1 MGNHTAI
8 TLPVKTWVCASLP
21 NTGLC
26 WYQEEPM
33 ATTHRSRFNHFH
45 AARPVA
51 LALLAAGLAT
61 PAAALDYVWLGGSGN
76 WDNGANWSLLG
87 VPGAGDLATIN
98 AGTATLSFDR
108 LVGELRMT
116 AGTLTGSGLTISG
129 TATLIGGNQTG
140 TGTSQF
146 NGNVLISGNSSRT
159 LSGGRIMATAGT
171 TTWGG
176 NTSDGGND
184 LNFSG
189 SASIV
194 NTGTWND
201 TNSFASSIGSGS
213 LGTKVFTNGGI

>member
-1 MGNHTAI
+1 
-8 TLPVKTWVCASLP
+8 
-21 NTGLC
+21 
-26 WYQEEPM
+26 M

-116 AGTLTGSGLTISG
+116 AGTLTGAGLTISG

-176 NTSDGGND
+176 NTSDGGNG

-201 TNSFASSIGSGS
+201 TNACASSIGSGS